1 MTTHQPEHQRHRNR
15 SLQDTGN
22 VKLEYGADDEGKGV
36 VQVHSRWNNIHLSLV
51 CVLLGISLIMILDG
65 CRSSSESWVLL
76 GSAGT
81 LIWDWTSV
89 CVVLLFTV
97 LQVALYYLPVGQVTE
112 GKMGCDGKRLKYK
125 LNGLHAFLLTVV
137 LMLVLWFAGV
147 LRAGAGTVRI
157 FSLVSAAM
165 AVSLIFS
172 LTLFLCP
179 IRTPS
184 SAHVTYNTGMTPQ
197 LLPVYPQR
205 LRSEVMCV
213 CLCCTAKP
221 LLKFVLGHSMDPR
234 LGLIDV
240 KHFVMVRVGFIGW
253 AVMDLNYLLTAVEMK
268 NSSLALLL
276 VVVFQLI
283 YILDFLVDEGSV
295 LTTKEF
301 TDEPIGF
308 IMILGEFIWIP
319 FFSSLPAYFLLQ
331 RPNHIHF
338 LSAVPIC
345 LLFAAGFLM
354 YYLSNEQKD
363 GFRRNPSD
371 PAYAR
376 LNTIRSPAGSSLL
389 VSGWF
394 GWVRH
399 PNYSGDILMMF
410 AWCLPCGFTSVLP
423 YLPAL
428 QCFHLLRQRANEI
441 EESCLKKHRDAWREY
456 CRRVPYK
463 LLPCV
468 Y

>member
-1 MTTHQPEHQRHRNR
+1 MTTDKQEYQIHRNR

-22 VKLEYGADDEGKGV
+22 GKLQDGADVDGKCV

-51 CVLLGISLIMILDG
+51 CVLLGISLIMMLDG
-65 CRSSSESWVLL
+65 CRPSSESWVLL
-76 GSAGT
+76 GSAGIP
-81 LIWDWTSV
+81 IWDWTSV
-89 CVVLLFTV
+89 CVVMLFTV
-97 LQVALYYLPVGQVTE
+97 LQVALYCLPVGQVTE

-137 LMLVLWFAGV
+137 LMLVLWFSGV
-147 LRAGAGTVRI
+147 LRPGAVMDRI

-165 AVSLIFS
+165 AVSLVFS

-184 SAHVTYNTGMTPQ
+184 SAHVTYNN
-197 LLPVYPQR
+197 
-205 LRSEVMCV
+205 
-213 CLCCTAKP
+213 TAKP
-221 LLKFVLGHSMDPR
+221 LLKFVLGQSMDPR
-234 LGLIDV
+234 LGIIDV

-253 AVMDLNYLLTAVEMK
+253 GIMDVNYLLTAVETK
-268 NSSLALLL
+268 NSSLSVLL
-276 VVVFQLI
+276 VIIFQLI
-283 YILDFLVDEGSV
+283 YILDFLIDEGSV

-319 FFSSLPAYFLLQ
+319 FFSSLPVYFLLQ

-345 LLFAAGFLM
+345 LLFGTGFLI

-363 GFRRNPSD
+363 GFRRNPRD

-376 LNTIRSPAGSSLL
+376 LKTILSPAGSSLL

-399 PNYSGDILMMF
+399 PNYSGDILMML
-410 AWCLPCGFTSVLP
+410 AWCLPCGFSSVLP

-463 LLPCV
+463 LLPYV

>member
-1 MTTHQPEHQRHRNR
+1 MTTHQQQHQTHGNR

-22 VKLEYGADDEGKGV
+22 GELKDGKGL
-36 VQVHSRWNNIHLSLV
+36 VQIHSRWNNINLSLV
-51 CVLLGISLIMILDG
+51 CVLLGVSLIMMLDG

-76 GSAGT
+76 GSAGL

-89 CVVLLFTV
+89 CVVLSFTV

-137 LMLVLWFAGV
+137 LMLVLWFSGV
-147 LRAGAGTVRI
+147 LRAGSVTLRI
-157 FSLVSAAM
+157 FSLVSAGM

-184 SAHVTYNTGMTPQ
+184 SAHVTYDN
-197 LLPVYPQR
+197 
-205 LRSEVMCV
+205 
-213 CLCCTAKP
+213 TAKP
-221 LLKFVLGHSMDPR
+221 LLRFVLGQSMDPR
-234 LGLIDV
+234 LGIIDV
-240 KHFVMVRVGFIGW
+240 KHFVMVRIGFIGW
-253 AVMDLNYLLTAVEMK
+253 AMMDVNYLLTAVEMK
-268 NSSLALLL
+268 NVSLSLLL

-283 YILDFLVDEGSV
+283 YILDFLIDESSV

-301 TDEPIGF
+301 TEEPIGF

-319 FFSSLPAYFLLQ
+319 FFSSLPVYFLLQ

-338 LSAVPIC
+338 LSAVLIC
-345 LLFAAGFLM
+345 VLFAAGFLI
-354 YYLSNEQKD
+354 YYLSNEEKD
-363 GFRRNPSD
+363 GFRRNPND

-376 LNTIRSPAGSSLL
+376 LKTIRSPAGSSLL

-410 AWCLPCGFTSVLP
+410 AWCLPCGFSSVLP
-423 YLPAL
+423 YFPAL
-428 QCFHLLRQRANEI
+428 QCFQLLRQRANEI

-463 LLPCV
+463 LLPYV

>member
-1 MTTHQPEHQRHRNR
+1 MHIFKGCKFVSP
-15 SLQDTGN
+15 LQQHLHTPKLRVFFLSIFLRFLLKGLFIYCSHSFIQHFIPKN
-22 VKLEYGADDEGKGV
+22 VYIYLFFPV
-36 VQVHSRWNNIHLSLV
+36 LSLV
-51 CVLLGISLIMILDG
+51 CVLLGISLIMMLDG
-65 CRSSSESWVLL
+65 CRSSSEPWVLL
-76 GSAGT
+76 GSAGIP
-81 LIWDWTSV
+81 IWDWTSV
-89 CVVLLFTV
+89 CVVMSFTV

-125 LNGLHAFLLTVV
+125 LNGLHAFLLTVL

-147 LRAGAGTVRI
+147 LRAGAVMDSI
-157 FSLVSAAM
+157 FSLVTAAM
-165 AVSLIFS
+165 AISLIFS
-172 LTLFLCP
+172 LMLSCL
-179 IRTPS
+179 
-184 SAHVTYNTGMTPQ
+184 
-197 LLPVYPQR
+197 
-205 LRSEVMCV
+205 

-221 LLKFVLGHSMDPR
+221 LLEFVLGQSMDPR
-234 LGLIDV
+234 LGIIDV

-253 AVMDLNYLLTAVEMK
+253 AMMDVNYLLTAVEMK
-268 NSSLALLL
+268 NSSLSLLL
-276 VVVFQLI
+276 VIIFQLI
-283 YILDFLVDEGSV
+283 YILDFLIDEASV

-319 FFSSLPAYFLLQ
+319 FFSSLPVYFLLQ

-345 LLFAAGFLM
+345 LLFGTGFLI

-363 GFRRNPSD
+363 GFPHKC
-371 PAYAR
+371 
-376 LNTIRSPAGSSLL
+376 IPAGRSLL

-423 YLPAL
+423 YLPVL
-428 QCFHLLRQRANEI
+428 QCFNLLRQRANEI

-463 LLPCV
+463 LLP
-468 Y
+468 YIY

>member
-22 VKLEYGADDEGKGV
+22 GKLEYGADDEGKCV

-51 CVLLGISLIMILDG
+51 CVLLGISLIMMLDG
-65 CRSSSESWVLL
+65 CRSSSGSWVLL

-147 LRAGAGTVRI
+147 LQAGAGTVRI

-172 LTLFLCP
+172 LALFLCP

-184 SAHVTYNTGMTPQ
+184 SAHVTYNT
-197 LLPVYPQR
+197 
-205 LRSEVMCV
+205 
-213 CLCCTAKP
+213 AKP
-221 LLKFVLGHSMDPR
+221 LLKFVLGHNMDPR

-276 VVVFQLI
+276 VIVFQLI
-283 YILDFLVDEGSV
+283 YILDFLIDEGSV

-301 TDEPIGF
+301 TNEPIGF

-463 LLPCV
+463 LLPYV

>member
-1 MTTHQPEHQRHRNR
+1 MTTHQQEHQTHRNR

-22 VKLEYGADDEGKGV
+22 GKLEDGTHDGKSV
-36 VQVHSRWNNIHLSLV
+36 VQVHSKRNNIHLSLL
-51 CVLLGISLIMILDG
+51 CLLLGVFLIMLLDC

-76 GSAGT
+76 GSAGIP
-81 LIWDWTSV
+81 IWDWSSV

-97 LQVALYYLPVGQVTE
+97 LQMVLYYLPVGQVAE
-112 GKMGCDGKRLKYK
+112 GKMGCDGKHLKYK
-125 LNGLHAFLLTVV
+125 LNGLYAFLLTVV
-137 LMLVLWFAGV
+137 LLLVLWFGGV
-147 LRAGAGTVRI
+147 LRAGAVMDKI
-157 FSLVSAAM
+157 FSLVTAGM
-165 AVSLIFS
+165 AISLIFS
-172 LTLFLCP
+172 LVLFLCP

-184 SAHVTYNTGMTPQ
+184 SAHVTYD
-197 LLPVYPQR
+197 
-205 LRSEVMCV
+205 S
-213 CLCCTAKP
+213 TAKP
-221 LLKFVLGHSMDPR
+221 LLKFALGQSMDPH
-234 LGLIDV
+234 LGIIDI
-240 KHFVMVRVGFIGW
+240 KHFVMVRIGFIGW
-253 AVMDLNYLLTAVEMK
+253 AMMDLNYLLTSVEMK
-268 NSSLALLL
+268 NWSLSLLL
-276 VVVFQLI
+276 VIVFQLI
-283 YILDFLVDEGSV
+283 YILDFLIDEGSV

-301 TDEPIGF
+301 TEEPIGF

-319 FFSSLPAYFLLQ
+319 FFSSLPVYFLLQ
-331 RPNHIHF
+331 RPNSIHF

-345 LLFAAGFLM
+345 LLFGIGFLI

-363 GFRRNPSD
+363 GFRKNPND

-399 PNYSGDILMMF
+399 PNYLGDILMMF

-428 QCFHLLRQRANEI
+428 QCFQLLRKRANEI
-441 EESCLKKHRDAWREY
+441 EESCLKKHREAWREY
-456 CRRVPYK
+456 CRQVPYK
-463 LLPCV
+463 LLPYV

>member
-1 MTTHQPEHQRHRNR
+1 
-15 SLQDTGN
+15 
-22 VKLEYGADDEGKGV
+22 
-36 VQVHSRWNNIHLSLV
+36 
-51 CVLLGISLIMILDG
+51 MILDG

>member
-1 MTTHQPEHQRHRNR
+1 M
-15 SLQDTGN
+15 
-22 VKLEYGADDEGKGV
+22 
-36 VQVHSRWNNIHLSLV
+36 
-51 CVLLGISLIMILDG
+51 MLDG

-97 LQVALYYLPVGQVTE
+97 LQVALYYLPVGPVTE

-125 LNGLHAFLLTVV
+125 LNGKRKSHLQT
-137 LMLVLWFAGV
+137 
-147 LRAGAGTVRI
+147 
-157 FSLVSAAM
+157 
-165 AVSLIFS
+165 
-172 LTLFLCP
+172 
-179 IRTPS
+179 S
-184 SAHVTYNTGMTPQ
+184 S
-197 LLPVYPQR
+197 QR
-205 LRSEVMCV
+205 SCV

-234 LGLIDV
+234 LGLIDI

-276 VVVFQLI
+276 VIVFQLI

>member
-1 MTTHQPEHQRHRNR
+1 M
-15 SLQDTGN
+15 
-22 VKLEYGADDEGKGV
+22 
-36 VQVHSRWNNIHLSLV
+36 
-51 CVLLGISLIMILDG
+51 MLDG

-97 LQVALYYLPVGQVTE
+97 LQVALYYLPVGPVTE

-172 LTLFLCP
+172 LALFLCP

-213 CLCCTAKP
+213 
-221 LLKFVLGHSMDPR
+221 FVLHSKAPAEVCSGSQYGSSSGPHRHQALRDGQGWVYR
-234 LGLIDV
+234 LGESEEIMILRWSNERSLMSV
-240 KHFVMVRVGFIGW
+240 SVLQ

-276 VVVFQLI
+276 VIVFQLI